1 MKQGEISNQSVD
13 DIEKP
18 WKDKVVALEKVNEVL
33 RAEINELQQEAQS
46 TTKILNEARNKLQEC
61 KANEMNIQK
70 ELTVKIIGLEK
81 ENDRLKAVESK
92 LTNSVSMMKNKES
105 EHKISEQKRQIES
118 LKNIEQTC
126 KIKAARLQSSLNT
139 LQIKFQE
146 QNKANEQILNQ
157 KSDLES
163 KVDF

>member
-105 EHKISEQKRQIES
+105 EHKISEQKKQIES
-118 LKNIEQTC
+118 LKNIEHTC

>member
-118 LKNIEQTC
+118 LKNIEHTC
-126 KIKAARLQSSLNT
+126 KIKAARLQSSLNA